1 MPTHILTRC
10 TEPSILAWE
19 RPHTTPG
26 IYTFLGLATLPR
38 FQTRANSLRVL
49 PREIV
54 DRIARFSHRDAYLA
68 SWSTGE
74 TPTTRPTE
82 LDISAL
88 IEASG
93 LNSDAQMRSGVLTS
107 RPIRSGVKYVE
118 VTVSA
123 AWYGTRLML
132 VDADGEE
139 FVGIQV
145 DTHLSHHANMPED
158 HPQMCFIRMN
168 GNYLWI
174 KSLGDDSWTW
184 CNEPVVFGVLV
195 DMVRGC
201 VTFGINGIDGPCVRF
216 SSVSLRGGV
225 HIRVSHLPM
234 DTSTPSEVVVSC
246 ATPPPPPSLLE
257 AAATPLTGAEHVAAG
272 SMEYDTD
279 LFDWDDEDED
289 ERDDEGESDDEDES
303 DDD

>member
-1 MPTHILTRC
+1 MTRC
-10 TEPSILAWE
+10 ASYRDKRLNSREAGRIC
-19 RPHTTPG
+19 
-26 IYTFLGLATLPR
+26 ATLKPDLGG
-38 FQTRANSLRVL
+38 QGSKKYSTKYEDGMRAALTM
-49 PREIV
+49 
-54 DRIARFSHRDAYLA
+54 ARPL
-68 SWSTGE
+68 
-74 TPTTRPTE
+74 
-82 LDISAL
+82 
-88 IEASG
+88 
-93 LNSDAQMRSGVLTS
+93 
-107 RPIRSGVKYVE
+107 RSGVKYVE
-118 VTVSA
+118 VTTTA
-123 AWYGTRLML
+123 AWYGTRLTFEG
-132 VDADGEE
+132 VDGYECLG
-139 FVGIQV
+139 FQV
-145 DTHLSHHANMPED
+145 DCRANED
-158 HPQMCFIRMN
+158 ARELCFIRLN
-168 GNYLWI
+168 GSQVNYLWI

-216 SSVSLRGGV
+216 SSVSRRGGV

>member
-1 MPTHILTRC
+1 MSFILG
-10 TEPSILAWE
+10 WE
-19 RPHTTPG
+19 HLHTTPG
-26 IYTFLGLATLPR
+26 VYTFLGLATLPR
-38 FQTRANSLRVL
+38 FQTKANPLRLL
-49 PREIV
+49 PREII
-54 DRIARFSHRDAYLA
+54 DRIARLAHRDAYLA
-68 SWSTGE
+68 SWSAGE
-74 TPTTRPTE
+74 TPTRRPTAVDIGDLLNASE
-82 LDISAL
+82 LISGGEL
-88 IEASG
+88 G
-93 LNSDAQMRSGVLTS
+93 SGVLTS

-216 SSVSLRGGV
+216 SSVSRRGGV

-257 AAATPLTGAEHVAAG
+257 AAANPFTGAEHIAAG
-272 SMEYDTD
+272 SMEYVTD
-279 LFDWDDEDED
+279 IYESGDEDDEE
-289 ERDDEGESDDEDES
+289 
-303 DDD
+303 